1 MSNNKTI
8 SISFQLTEE
17 GNGMKTITTDAKTLQ
32 QIFEATATEAK
43 KFSDN
48 CVKMASITTI
58 INGINEGL
66 TTLQKGLA
74 DLQGA
79 YAAQVEVETQLAVNM
94 RNTMGAREE
103 DIQSIK
109 DLCSAQQELGVIGDE
124 VQLAGAQELAT
135 YLEKKESLQSL
146 IPVMN
151 DMLAQQYGLNA
162 TQENAA
168 QIATMLGKVMEGQT
182 GALSRYGYKFD
193 EAQEQILKFGTES
206 QRAAVLAEVV
216 ESAVGG
222 MNAELAKTDVGK
234 QKQLE
239 NTLGDI
245 KESFGQLAQKIL
257 PTVTFVAQAT
267 TAVSGFIKVTQGL
280 KTIGPMFTTIVKSVS
295 TLTKEI
301 RTAGLA
307 TKIFGV
313 TLKSVLITSGIGL
326 AIMAIGYAI
335 GYLTGMLDD
344 ATESTNELSEAQQR
358 AQEKADQ
365 LKRAKEQEEK
375 AMKDSI
381 ATYNLNI
388 SRLKSFNGTKAEE
401 ERLCKEMNSA
411 YGEAMG
417 YYSSVNDWYSALTK
431 NSATYCRQL
440 VLEAKARR
448 FANDIAEMEVNKD
461 KVDKQI
467 KELEVQLGITGGNN
481 QSANTTQSTN
491 TTQPANTTQPTWD
504 YAADRRN
511 KRQQASSLFLAGN
524 APTLR
529 TDAIAGNTP
538 DYTSMVKD
546 WGAEDW
552 SKTAPTSHG
561 QLGTN
566 FNALILTG
574 LYSQQA
580 KLEKEIEDTTEFLN
594 GVNTELSG
602 LQFERGS
609 TTPHG
614 GSGGGGAGGAGST
627 EPVYREEAAT
637 IAQVRENIS
646 ALQQQRETLTGTEL
660 AAKNQEIKAWQDKLR
675 VLEEY
680 GVKSELP
687 FNSDPKTIKDYAE
700 NIAYLNKQI
709 ETASGA
715 DLTNL
720 NKQLKEQQEAM
731 AALRNQ
737 GIEDAQDSAPKEDS
751 SIKQL
756 NLEATKLKEIQ
767 ENITILNNKLQE
779 ADAKEAA
786 NINKQIELWQKKADA
801 IENAG
806 KATVNVMDS
815 IKTTW
820 SSAKGISSGIDSISD
835 ALEKNG
841 TIWEKLQGV
850 IDGFF
855 QIFEGVSAIVSL
867 INTMTEASQQHS
879 AAKLIEGA
887 AMGVTAGTTSAD
899 AIATE
904 ADTRATEANTQA
916 AMENAA
922 AKGGEALS
930 NAAASGAKLPFPA
943 NIAAIA
949 AGVVSVLA
957 AVGCFAGG
965 GIVGG
970 SSPSGDRLV
979 ARVNSGEMILN
990 RNQQSNLF
998 RMLNT
1003 PALAVRTVAVESP
1016 QKPLDVRPSES
1027 AYALMAEQRP
1037 QSVRFRIDGR
1047 NLVGVLEKEINLNL
1061 RR

>member
-94 RNTMGAREE
+94 RNTMGACEE

-245 KESFGQLAQKIL
+245 KESFGQIAQKIL
-257 PTVTFVAQAT
+257 PVITVVAEATAAISGLVKVGNGLNTFAPKFKQMGVSVVTFGKQ
-267 TAVSGFIKVTQGL
+267 IR
-280 KTIGPMFTTIVKSVS
+280 KT
-295 TLTKEI
+295 
-301 RTAGLA
+301 GLA
-307 TKIFGV
+307 TEMFGT
-313 TLKSVLITSGIGL
+313 TLKTLLIYSGIGIAFL
-326 AIMAIGYAI
+326 AIGVAVGFLMKKF
-335 GYLTGMLDD
+335 
-344 ATESTNELSEAQQR
+344 NEASEA
-358 AQEKADQ
+358 ANKLSAAEE
-365 LKRAKEQEEK
+365 RAKERAEDMAKAKEEEHR
-375 AMKDSI
+375 AYTNAAASI
-381 ATYNLNI
+381 EVNMQ
-388 SRLKSFNGTKAEE
+388 RLKNFNGTKEQE
-401 ERLCKEMNSA
+401 KKLVNEMNTT
-411 YGEAMG
+411 YGETMG
-417 YYSSVNDWYSALTK
+417 YFNSVKEWYETLTANSKVYCQQLANEARMRMLANQLAEKEQAKHDIIYDEKGNQKKYSKVHKKTGDKRVVGTMQTPYGPMDVYEDVYDKSDV
-431 NSATYCRQL
+431 
-440 VLEAKARR
+440 EKAR
-448 FANDIAEMEVNKD
+448 EQVESY
-461 KVDKQI
+461 
-467 KELEVQLGITGGNN
+467 N
-481 QSANTTQSTN
+481 QEI
-491 TTQPANTTQPTWD
+491 D
-504 YAADRRN
+504 YL
-511 KRQQASSLFLAGN
+511 KRQMEEVAKETASLVMPVMGAPTPPKTPPTGN
-524 APTLR
+524 AN
-529 TDAIAGNTP
+529 AG
-538 DYTSMVKD
+538 
-546 WGAEDW
+546 
-552 SKTAPTSHG
+552 KT
-561 QLGTN
+561 N
-566 FNALILTG
+566 
-574 LYSQQA
+574 
-580 KLEKEIEDTTEFLN
+580 
-594 GVNTELSG
+594 
-602 LQFERGS
+602 
-609 TTPHG
+609 
-614 GSGGGGAGGAGST
+614 AGST
-627 EPVYREEAAT
+627 EPVYREEAVT

-646 ALQQQRETLTGTEL
+646 ALQRERETLTGTEL

-680 GVKSELP
+680 GVKSELAL
-687 FNSDPKTIKDYAE
+687 NANPKTIKDYAD
-700 NIAYLNKQI
+700 NIAWLNKQI

-720 NKQLKEQQEAM
+720 NKQLQEQQKAM

-767 ENITILNNKLQE
+767 DNITFLNNQLQDANAFE
-779 ADAKEAA
+779 AV
-786 NINKQIELWQKKADA
+786 NLNKQIELWQKKADA

-949 AGVVSVLA
+949 AGVAAVVSVLA

>member
-245 KESFGQLAQKIL
+245 KETFGQMAQKIL
-257 PTVTFVAQAT
+257 PVVTVVAEATAAISGLVKVGLGLNTFVPKFKQMG
-267 TAVSGFIKVTQGL
+267 VSVVTLGKQIR
-280 KTIGPMFTTIVKSVS
+280 KT
-295 TLTKEI
+295 
-301 RTAGLA
+301 GLA
-307 TKIFGV
+307 TEMFGT
-313 TLKSVLITSGIGL
+313 TLKRILMGFGIGIAFL
-326 AIMAIGYAI
+326 AIGAAVGFLMKKF
-335 GYLTGMLDD
+335 
-344 ATESTNELSEAQQR
+344 NEASEA
-358 AQEKADQ
+358 ANKLSAAEE
-365 LKRAKEQEEK
+365 RAKERAEDMAKAKEEEQR
-375 AMKDSI
+375 AYTNAAASI
-381 ATYNLNI
+381 EVNMQ
-388 SRLKSFNGTKAEE
+388 RLKNFNGTKEQE
-401 ERLCKEMNSA
+401 KKLVNEMNTT
-411 YGEAMG
+411 YGETMG
-417 YYSSVNDWYSALTK
+417 YFNSVKEWYETLTANSKVYCQQLANEARMRMLANQLAEKEQAKHDIIYDEKGNQKKYSKVHKKTGDKRVVGTMQTPYGPMDVYEDVYDKSDV
-431 NSATYCRQL
+431 
-440 VLEAKARR
+440 EKAR
-448 FANDIAEMEVNKD
+448 EQVESY
-461 KVDKQI
+461 
-467 KELEVQLGITGGNN
+467 N
-481 QSANTTQSTN
+481 QEI
-491 TTQPANTTQPTWD
+491 D
-504 YAADRRN
+504 YL
-511 KRQQASSLFLAGN
+511 KRQMEEVAKETASLVMPVKG
-524 APTLR
+524 APTPPK
-529 TDAIAGNTP
+529 TP
-538 DYTSMVKD
+538 PT
-546 WGAEDW
+546 G
-552 SKTAPTSHG
+552 KT
-561 QLGTN
+561 N
-566 FNALILTG
+566 
-574 LYSQQA
+574 
-580 KLEKEIEDTTEFLN
+580 
-594 GVNTELSG
+594 
-602 LQFERGS
+602 
-609 TTPHG
+609 
-614 GSGGGGAGGAGST
+614 AGST
-627 EPVYREEAAT
+627 DPVYREEAAT

-646 ALQQQRETLTGTEL
+646 ALQRERETLTGTEL

-687 FNSDPKTIKDYAE
+687 FNSAPKTIKDYAE

-709 ETASGA
+709 ETASG
-715 DLTNL
+715 DKLTEY

-737 GIEDAQDSAPKEDS
+737 GIEDAQDSKTQEDS
-751 SIKQL
+751 SLKPL
-756 NLEATKLKEIQ
+756 NLKATKLKEIQ
-767 ENITILNNKLQE
+767 ENITFLNNKLQE

-949 AGVVSVLA
+949 AGVAAVVSVLA

-1047 NLVGVLEKEINLNL
+1047 TLVGVLEKEINLNL